1 MPIHKTTA
9 FSWKVETM
17 ILDSSAFFSPILASS
32 LLSGL
37 HRLALSHHRTQPRQE
52 CQDRL
57 VTHLVSEK
65 ANPEGNKR
73 AGADWLAF
81 LLVPRARVKA
91 RVCVK
96 VFGKA
101 QNGRDK

>member
-1 MPIHKTTA
+1 M
-9 FSWKVETM
+9 
-17 ILDSSAFFSPILASS
+17 
-32 LLSGL
+32 
-37 HRLALSHHRTQPRQE
+37 QE

-57 VTHLVSEK
+57 VTHLASEK

-73 AGADWLAF
+73 VEADWLAF

-101 QNGRDK
+101 QNRKER